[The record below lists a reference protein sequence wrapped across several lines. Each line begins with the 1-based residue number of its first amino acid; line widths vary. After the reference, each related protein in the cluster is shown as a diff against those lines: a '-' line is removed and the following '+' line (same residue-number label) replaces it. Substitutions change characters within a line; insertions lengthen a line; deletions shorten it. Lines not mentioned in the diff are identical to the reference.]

1 MWSDSPPMSQQT
13 DNQGSE
19 VPSIEERLNG
29 LFEPFHRGDTPG
41 FVVGI
46 AKDGETLYRRAFGL
60 ASVAQGV
67 ANTPRTRM
75 RIGSTGK
82 HITALATMLLVEEDK
97 IDLEATIDQ
106 YIPELPELD
115 GYPTVRQL
123 LNHTGGL
130 RCTQELAF
138 IAAGLTVQP
147 EGKILSS
154 QKLQSRANF
163 PPGDGQLYC
172 NSGYHLVSRVIE
184 RTSKLSFAEFLRH
197 RIFEPLGLNDTL
209 AVSSDMPI
217 IERMADLHLPRPD
230 GSLRRGILVNE
241 ETLGEGCIVSTLDDM
256 MKWASV
262 LRGPDRPI
270 GSDEAWRQI
279 LDRTTLCDDSQSTY
293 GLGIWRFDYRGVEII
308 SHAGGVIGGNSQV
321 LVVPSA
327 GLEVVVLTNTD
338 SIPSSYLAL
347 QTIDTLLEEKLVAP
361 PTPVSSEKFKHLV
374 GHRYHSDSGLVWGF
388 EEVGGLLAASLQLSP
403 AAPVLFDFGDR
414 ISTRFEDLAMG
425 PFAFDA
431 VELLAGEDNTA
442 PEILTIREAGRP
454 QEFKLMTDDAADGI
468 DPEALVGRYQSADL
482 DCDAT
487 VRLDDGLTMRLAG
500 GFGARELDLE
510 VLSETVVGVTASD
523 PIAPTRYAMTVIR
536 EGTEVRG
543 FHISTNRARH
553 IEFDRCE

>member
-1 MWSDSPPMSQQT
+1 MSQQT
-13 DNQGSE
+13 DKQGSE
-19 VPSIEERLNG
+19 VPSIEERLNE
-29 LFEPFHRGDTPG
+29 LFEPFHRGDAPG

-46 AKDGETLYRRAFGL
+46 TRDGETLYRRAFGL
-60 ASVAQGV
+60 ASLAQGV
-67 ANTPRTRM
+67 ANTARTRM

-82 HITALATMLLVEEDK
+82 HITALATMLLVEEGK
-97 IDLEATIDQ
+97 IDLDATIDR

-147 EGKILSS
+147 EGKVLSS
-154 QKLQSRANF
+154 QILQSRANF
-163 PPGDGQLYC
+163 PPGNGQLYC

-184 RTSKLSFAEFLRH
+184 RVSKLSFAEFLH
-197 RIFEPLGLNDTL
+197 KRIFQPLGLNDTL

-230 GSLRRGILVNE
+230 GSFRRGILVNE
-241 ETLGEGCIVSTLDDM
+241 ETLGEGCVISTLNDM
-256 MKWASV
+256 MRWAAV
-262 LRGPDRPI
+262 LHGLDRPI
-270 GSDEAWRQI
+270 GSDETWRQI
-279 LDRTTLCDDSQSTY
+279 LDRTTLCDGSQSTY

-338 SIPSSYLAL
+338 AVPSSHLAL
-347 QTIDTLLEEKLVAP
+347 QVIDTLLEDSLDTP
-361 PTPVSSEKFKHLV
+361 PAPVSSDTFKHLV
-374 GHRYHSDSGLVWGF
+374 GRRYHSDSGLVWGF
-388 EEVGGLLAASLQLSP
+388 DEVGGFLAASLQLSP
-403 AAPVLFDFGDR
+403 AAPVLYDFDDR

-425 PFAFDA
+425 PFAIDTNDLQA
-431 VELLAGEDNTA
+431 DEENSA
-442 PEILTIREAGRP
+442 PETLIIREAGRP
-454 QEFKLMTDDAADGI
+454 QEFKLMPDSAADGI
-468 DPEALVGRYQSADL
+468 DPKALVGRYQSNDL

-487 VRLDDGLTMRLAG
+487 VCLDDDLTMRLAG
-500 GFGARELDLE
+500 GFGVRELDLE
-510 VLSETVVGVTASD
+510 FLSENVVSVTAKDS
-523 PIAPTRYAMTVIR
+523 IAPTRYAMTVTR

-553 IEFDRCE
+553 IEFERCE